1 MPPEVG
7 SISRTMQRA
16 TVDLPE
22 PLSPTMPSVRPLRK
36 VRVTFVGGGDLA
48 RFAEQRALAIDL
60 AELVGFQ
67 HDRLRGLRRAARA
80 ARGSAPMTSRL
91 RVYSI
96 AGARRMV
103 SSEPVSTSLPLRITA
118 TRSAISA
125 TTPMSWVMNST
136 AVP

>member
-22 PLSPTMPSVRPLRK
+22 PLSPTMPSVRPLR
-36 VRVTFVGGGDLA
+36 RVSVTSLRRRDLA
-48 RFAEQRALAIDL
+48 HFAEEGTLAIDL
-60 AELVGFQ
+60 AELVGLQ
-67 HDRLRGLRRAARA
+67 HHRLGGVC
-80 ARGSAPMTSRL
+80 ARGARGTRLGTAESRL
-91 RVYSI
+91 RVYSMV
-96 AGARRMV
+96 GARRMV
-103 SSEPVSTSLPLRITA
+103 SSAPVSTSRPWRITA